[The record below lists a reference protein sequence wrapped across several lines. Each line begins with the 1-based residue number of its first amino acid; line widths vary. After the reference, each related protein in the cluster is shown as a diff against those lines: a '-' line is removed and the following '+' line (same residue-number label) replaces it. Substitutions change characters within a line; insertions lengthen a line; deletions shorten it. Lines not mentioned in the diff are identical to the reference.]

1 MQMMESL
8 SKADD
13 VTAGDHAWPGN
24 VGYYHTP
31 KRFLSMAKQTLH
43 PRDTTDH
50 LEVERK
56 KNLLQAM
63 LLAAQMRLQEDA
75 LHASPPECLQKVL
88 HVKKI
93 LVWPKFLEKFQ
104 HEGMAVVG
112 RGFWRSF
119 NMMTSPLWTSS

>member
-1 MQMMESL
+1 
-8 SKADD
+8 
-13 VTAGDHAWPGN
+13 
-24 VGYYHTP
+24 
-31 KRFLSMAKQTLH
+31 
-43 PRDTTDH
+43 
-50 LEVERK
+50 
-56 KNLLQAM
+56 M

-112 RGFWRSF
+112 RGFLEKFQHDDITFVDFILKGVPMPWCHQACAICLGSGQVPFVFCLVDLCRPFFAGVMYRRF
-119 NMMTSPLWTSS
+119 NTRAQT